1 VQKPVEDTSRNR
13 AAAAPALDRKG
24 VNLPMLH
31 IDGESFIPFMI
42 FSIPI
47 VAIVGGVTAG
57 IVRTLGQQRIMELA
71 QRERIAAI
79 ERGVDPGKL
88 PPLPT
93 YVPTRGLASGYM
105 GGVFGTYNEYARH
118 RTQGLLIGGLVCLFV
133 GIALAVFLF
142 TVNDGEARSAWAV
155 GLIPAA
161 VGVALLLG
169 AMITRPR
176 EDGTGSSPPAA

>member
-1 VQKPVEDTSRNR
+1 
-13 AAAAPALDRKG
+13 
-24 VNLPMLH
+24 MLH

-57 IVRTLGQQRIMELA
+57 IVRTLGQQRLMELA

-79 ERGVDPGKL
+79 ERGVDPSKL

-93 YVPTRGLASGYM
+93 YVSPRGIASGYM
-105 GGVFGTYNEYARH
+105 GGVYGSYADYARH
-118 RTQGLLIGGLVCLFV
+118 RSQGLTIGGLVCLFV
-133 GIALAVFLF
+133 GAALTVFLA
-142 TVNDGEARSAWAV
+142 TVSDGEARGAWAV

-169 AMITRPR
+169 ALITRPR
-176 EDGTGSSPPAA
+176 EDGPGSSPPPA

>member
-1 VQKPVEDTSRNR
+1 
-13 AAAAPALDRKG
+13 
-24 VNLPMLH
+24 MLH
-31 IDGESFIPFMI
+31 IDGETFIPFMV

-57 IVRTLGQQRIMELA
+57 IVRTLGQQRLMELA

-79 ERGVDPGKL
+79 ERGADPSKL

-93 YVPTRGLASGYM
+93 YVPVRGLAGGYM
-105 GGVFGTYNEYARH
+105 GGVYGSYNDYARH
-118 RTQGLLIGGLVCLFV
+118 RMQGLLIGGLVCLFV
-133 GIALAVFLF
+133 GGALTIFLA
-142 TVNDGEARSAWAV
+142 TVADGEARGAWAV

-169 AMITRPR
+169 ALITRPR
-176 EDGTGSSPPAA
+176 EDGPSSNPPAA

>member
-1 VQKPVEDTSRNR
+1 
-13 AAAAPALDRKG
+13 
-24 VNLPMLH
+24 MLH
-31 IDGESFIPFMI
+31 IDGESFIPFLI
-42 FSIPI
+42 FSVPI

-79 ERGVDPGKL
+79 ERGVDPSKL

-93 YVPTRGLASGYM
+93 YVSPRGMVSGYM
-105 GGVFGTYNEYARH
+105 GGVYGSYNDFARH
-118 RTQGLLIGGLVCLFV
+118 RTQGLQIGGLVCLFV
-133 GIALAVFLF
+133 GVALAVFLF

-176 EDGTGSSPPAA
+176 EDGPSSSPPPA